1 MEITAHQAK
10 RRVKQTK
17 GFTAMALVCALA
29 GCAANNGTPV
39 TVRTVPLPSSV
50 VSVETQHLTPDEISQ
65 VVGTTE
71 NGAYVLGPNDVISV
85 NVYSHPDLSVPNPLQ
100 YGNHA
105 GALIT
110 SDGSVQ
116 LPLIGNVN
124 VGGLTLQQAQQRLQL
139 AYGTYVVQPRIA
151 IELQQAESLRYYL
164 LGAFT
169 TPGVV
174 YPSHPLDLLDA
185 LALGGSVNISGA
197 DLYQAY
203 VAQNSVK
210 LPIDLHALLIDG
222 DMSQNVT
229 LAPGDAIVIPTSA
242 NENAFVFGSV
252 AKPGAV
258 PFQSGGL
265 TLLQALSDAGL
276 DLGSMTNGELS
287 QVRIIRSQGA
297 SAQYFVVNASMIENG
312 KAAPFALYPGDIV
325 YVPANAIG
333 TWNQAISALLPSLQA
348 VSGILNPFV
357 DIKYLRQ

>member
-1 MEITAHQAK
+1 M
-10 RRVKQTK
+10 
-17 GFTAMALVCALA
+17 AMAVALT
-29 GCAANNGTPV
+29 GCAGNNNTPV
-39 TVRTVPLPSSV
+39 TVKNVPPPTAV
-50 VSVETQHLTPDEISQ
+50 VSVETQTLTPDEIAQ
-65 VVGTTE
+65 VTGGAD
-71 NGAYVLGPNDVISV
+71 NGAYVLGPSDVISV

-100 YGNHA
+100 YGNSG

-110 SDGSVQ
+110 SDGTVQ
-116 LPLIGNVN
+116 LPLIGNAA
-124 VGGLTLQQAQQRLQL
+124 VGGLTLPQAQQKLQVQY
-139 AYGTYVVQPRIA
+139 ATYVVNPKVA
-151 IELQQAESLRYYL
+151 IEIQEAQSFRYYL

-169 TPGVV
+169 SPGVK
-174 YPSHPLDLLDA
+174 YPAHPLHLLDA
-185 LALGGSVNISGA
+185 LALGGSVDISGA

-210 LPIDLHALLIDG
+210 LPVDLHALLVNG

-242 NENAFVFGSV
+242 NENAFVFGSIS
-252 AKPGAV
+252 KPGAV

-265 TLLQALSDAGL
+265 SLLQALSDAGL
-276 DLGSMTNGELS
+276 DLPSMTNGKLA
-287 QVRIIRSQGA
+287 QVRVIRSQGA
-297 SAQYFVVNASMIENG
+297 TAQYFVVNAAMIEDG
-312 KAAPFALYPGDIV
+312 KAAPFQLQPGDVV

>member
-1 MEITAHQAK
+1 MQHPRVATAVMLAISL
-10 RRVKQTK
+10 TS
-17 GFTAMALVCALA
+17 CAT
-29 GCAANNGTPV
+29 NNTPV
-39 TVRTVPLPSSV
+39 TVQNVPAPSAII
-50 VSVETQHLTPDEISQ
+50 SVETQTLTPDEIAQ
-65 VVGTTE
+65 ITGGTD

-100 YGNHA
+100 YGNSG

-110 SDGSVQ
+110 SDGTVQ
-116 LPLIGNVN
+116 LPLIGNAA
-124 VGGLTLQQAQQRLQL
+124 VGGLTLPQAQQKLQV
-139 AYGTYVVQPRIA
+139 AYATYVVNPKVAVEIQEA
-151 IELQQAESLRYYL
+151 QSLRYYL

-169 TPGVV
+169 SPGVK
-174 YPSHPLDLLDA
+174 YPAHQLHLLDA
-185 LALGGSVNISGA
+185 LALGGSVDISGA

-210 LPIDLHALLIDG
+210 LPVDLHALLVNG

-252 AKPGAV
+252 SKPGAV
-258 PFQSGGL
+258 PFQSGAL
-265 TLLQALSDAGL
+265 SLLQALSDAGL
-276 DLGSMTNGELS
+276 DLTSMTNGKLG
-287 QVRIIRSQGA
+287 QVRVIRSQGVN
-297 SAQYFVVNASMIENG
+297 AQYFVVNAAMIEDG
-312 KAAPFALYPGDIV
+312 KAAPFQLQPGDVV